1 MLHIGGCNEIPSSV
15 LYFMCLLLHVFVEA
29 SFIYLGFLMSKEYF
43 QKDFQHGK
51 LTIEFRKQNILRP
64 FTIYKLIDLTADHAK
79 EGKN

>member
-51 LTIEFRKQNILRP
+51 LTN
-64 FTIYKLIDLTADHAK
+64 
-79 EGKN
+79 